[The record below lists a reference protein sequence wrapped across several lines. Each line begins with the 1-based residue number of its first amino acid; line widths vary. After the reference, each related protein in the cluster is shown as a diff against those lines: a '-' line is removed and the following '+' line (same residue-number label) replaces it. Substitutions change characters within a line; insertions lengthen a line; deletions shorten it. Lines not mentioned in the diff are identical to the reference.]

1 MDWISLL
8 SQIFE
13 VCIIP
18 LLGVLTA
25 FVINLIRTKSVKIQ
39 SETKN
44 ELIKKY
50 TELLTQTITDCVL
63 ATNQTYVDTLK
74 TLGKFDL
81 DAQRTAFDL
90 TKDAVLK
97 ILTDEAKTY
106 LTEAYGDLTI
116 YIEQKI
122 EAEVNI
128 YKKSAVTE

>member
-25 FVINLIRTKSVKIQ
+25 FVISLIKTKSAKIQ

-74 TLGKFDL
+74 TSGKFDL

>member
-25 FVINLIRTKSVKIQ
+25 FVISLIKTKSAKIQ

-74 TLGKFDL
+74 TSGKFDL

-106 LTEAYGDLTI
+106 LTEAYGDLAI